1 MEDLQQL
8 ARAKPPELL
17 ARRPQLSEIHSP
29 LRRKLPE
36 WRQELRD
43 HGDRRF
49 AKYILDGIEHGFR
62 EGFDHSYPLVPAS
75 RNMPSAS
82 SHAEV
87 IDAYI
92 AGEVAEGRML
102 GPFQPGSV
110 EGLQVNRMGVIPKG
124 HTPGHTPGEW
134 RLITDLS
141 FPEEASV
148 NKQCRQPVRTTVRFT
163 WRGVM

>member
-1 MEDLQQL
+1 MHWRRGGYVGNDPTSSLPPAGGYQYMEDLQQL

-29 LRRKLPE
+29 LRRKLPA

-62 EGFDHSYPLVPAS
+62 VGFDHSYPLVPAS

-92 AGEVAEGRML
+92 AGEVAEGR
-102 GPFQPGSV
+102 
-110 EGLQVNRMGVIPKG
+110 
-124 HTPGHTPGEW
+124 
-134 RLITDLS
+134 
-141 FPEEASV
+141 
-148 NKQCRQPVRTTVRFT
+148 C
-163 WRGVM
+163 